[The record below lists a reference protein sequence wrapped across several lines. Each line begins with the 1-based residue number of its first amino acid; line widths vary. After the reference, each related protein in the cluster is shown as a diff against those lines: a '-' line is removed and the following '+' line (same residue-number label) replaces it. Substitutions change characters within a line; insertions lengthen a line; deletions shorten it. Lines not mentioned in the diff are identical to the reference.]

1 MYRGGQGMWFI
12 LAFASSLFAALTSI
26 LAKIGI
32 EGVNSNLATAIR
44 TAVVLVLSWGMVFL
58 TNSLNGI
65 SEISR
70 RSWIFLILSGLTYRE
85 NARLSYADISA
96 KTGISVNTIK
106 TFCRR
111 NCLTDAELAEQ
122 SICMNCGC
130 AITKRKYRPKK
141 FCSDKC
147 RMAWWNTHQ
156 DQVNRNAH
164 YSFTCPCDSSL

>member
-1 MYRGGQGMWFI
+1 MT
-12 LAFASSLFAALTSI
+12 ASEKQQITSM
-26 LAKIGI
+26 
-32 EGVNSNLATAIR
+32 R
-44 TAVVLVLSWGMVFL
+44 
-58 TNSLNGI
+58 
-65 SEISR
+65 
-70 RSWIFLILSGLTYRE
+70 Y
-85 NARLSYADISA
+85 ARLSYADISA
-96 KTGISVNTIK
+96 KTGISVNTVK

-130 AITKRKYRPKK
+130 AITKGKYRPKK

-164 YSFTCPCDSSL
+164 YSFTCAHCGESFTVYGNAHRKFCSRACYLASRSKAVISR